1 MVMYFWFLLFGLS
14 GTVIAI
20 LPISN
25 SGFNNFLT
33 LLLSLY
39 PSRFASSIILFGFSH
54 IFKKFIS
61 IAKCFLHIILY
72 IILCIQADNLYI
84 FDFILYI
91 NWCIMGNNWGNCCRI
106 LCINFIT
113 QPIIGNR
120 DGDAVFIERYRIP
133 TVNTG
138 DSILSYSMSLHY
150 LHSIQHTFIIN
161 VGIVDAF
168 HSRFFCYWYCQV
180 SLCIAHIK
188 AKDDSGR
195 NPFSHDRTIHSTI

>member
-1 MVMYFWFLLFGLS
+1 MYFCFLLFSLS
-14 GTVIAI
+14 GIVIAI

-39 PSRFASSIILFGFSH
+39 TSRFASSIILFGFSH

-113 QPIIGNR
+113 YGSNS
-120 DGDAVFIERYRIP
+120 DFTFFI
-133 TVNTG
+133 
-138 DSILSYSMSLHY
+138 S
-150 LHSIQHTFIIN
+150 
-161 VGIVDAF
+161 
-168 HSRFFCYWYCQV
+168 
-180 SLCIAHIK
+180 
-188 AKDDSGR
+188 
-195 NPFSHDRTIHSTI
+195 